1 MKNSPVG
8 CSGTIDIDSCG
19 KVMVLLEGIEH
30 VVVLSDDNEP
40 DAESSLDIL
49 PRTMKVKLLSLLI
62 INCDA

>member
-1 MKNSPVG
+1 MVIVSR

-19 KVMVLLEGIEH
+19 KVMVLLEGIVH
-30 VVVLSDDNEP
+30 IVVLSDEHEP